1 MLQLNQRIENCFS
14 KMVMPTTLSLLECK
28 SSSGPVSSP
37 IHYTLKVLVIW
48 RISDAHLWLLMKL
61 SRFDIVCVS
70 WTLAHAF
77 YWSVLEIPRWRD
89 LLVKPLL
96 SAFSWLESTI
106 QWWQEAEIERVFVFF
121 LNLSR
126 NTTSSFSNMVLIFFE
141 SYVLLNWR
149 HSFRTLFPNNAFI
162 INEHRPFN
170 ASSATADHLLNY

>member
-1 MLQLNQRIENCFS
+1 MLQLNQRIENCFF

-37 IHYTLKVLVIW
+37 IHYAIKVLVSW

-77 YWSVLEIPRWRD
+77 YWSVLEIPRWRY
-89 LLVKPLL
+89 LLVEPLL
-96 SAFSWLESTI
+96 SVFSWLESTI
-106 QWWQEAEIERVFVFF
+106 QWWQEAEIERFFVFF

-126 NTTSSFSNMVLIFFE
+126 NTTSSFSNMVLIFFWKLC
-141 SYVLLNWR
+141 STKLKT
-149 HSFRTLFPNNAFI
+149 FFPYI
-162 INEHRPFN
+162 V
-170 ASSATADHLLNY
+170 S